1 MLLPAAGH
9 DAVLKSSSLF
19 VLKTKR
25 RVCESEATSTPLL
38 QNFVAKMSFLV
49 RPKKMHGGICKG
61 VLKVGPGE
69 AQKGLNSEAQ
79 KNAQR
84 HCEAQFQEDFRL
96 HLAKFWRSLGTF
108 LGGCLWSNLSRKDS
122 KIQEAKGSCTTR
134 ENVTRGTLP
143 TCKGGRGRPQL
154 Q

>member
-1 MLLPAAGH
+1 
-9 DAVLKSSSLF
+9 
-19 VLKTKR
+19 
-25 RVCESEATSTPLL
+25 
-38 QNFVAKMSFLV
+38 
-49 RPKKMHGGICKG
+49 MHGGICKG

-122 KIQEAKGSCTTR
+122 KIQEARVMYYPGERHPRYFAS
-134 ENVTRGTLP
+134 
-143 TCKGGRGRPQL
+143 CKGGRGRPQL

>member
-1 MLLPAAGH
+1 
-9 DAVLKSSSLF
+9 
-19 VLKTKR
+19 
-25 RVCESEATSTPLL
+25 
-38 QNFVAKMSFLV
+38 
-49 RPKKMHGGICKG
+49 MHAGICKG

-79 KNAQR
+79 KNARR
-84 HCEAQFQEDFRL
+84 HCEAQFLEDFRL

-108 LGGCLWSNLSRKDS
+108 FGRCLWSNLSRKDS
-122 KIQEAKGSCTTR
+122 KIQEEKNGPVLPGI
-134 ENVTRGTLP
+134 NVTRGTLP

>member
-1 MLLPAAGH
+1 
-9 DAVLKSSSLF
+9 
-19 VLKTKR
+19 
-25 RVCESEATSTPLL
+25 
-38 QNFVAKMSFLV
+38 
-49 RPKKMHGGICKG
+49 MHGGICKG

-108 LGGCLWSNLSRKDS
+108 FGGCLWSEFEPKRFENS
-122 KIQEAKGSCTTR
+122 KGPKGH
-134 ENVTRGTLP
+134 VLP
-143 TCKGGRGRPQL
+143 RDERHPRYFAYLQGRPRAPAAAVRPKSEAQK
-154 Q
+154 

>member
-1 MLLPAAGH
+1 
-9 DAVLKSSSLF
+9 
-19 VLKTKR
+19 
-25 RVCESEATSTPLL
+25 
-38 QNFVAKMSFLV
+38 
-49 RPKKMHGGICKG
+49 MHGGICKG

-108 LGGCLWSNLSRKDS
+108 WGGCLWSNLSRKDS

-143 TCKGGRGRPQL
+143 LAREAAGARSCSEAQK
-154 Q
+154 

>member
-1 MLLPAAGH
+1 
-9 DAVLKSSSLF
+9 
-19 VLKTKR
+19 
-25 RVCESEATSTPLL
+25 
-38 QNFVAKMSFLV
+38 
-49 RPKKMHGGICKG
+49 MHSGICKG

-108 LGGCLWSNLSRKDS
+108 WGGCLWSNLSRKDS

-143 TCKGGRGRPQL
+143 LAREAAGARSCSEAQK
-154 Q
+154 